1 MPSLR
6 ELQRG
11 MSAATVF
18 GDDAALA
25 VLGVV
30 PGTVGAAT
38 RIAIYRNNI
47 LGNYR
52 KALAAT
58 FPVVRQLVGAAFFN
72 AVVDAFVRAHPSTR
86 GDVNRYGGELPRFL
100 SSYGPARN
108 LVYLPDVARL
118 EWSID
123 QAAIAADAPAFDV
136 AALAALPEEAHAS
149 LRFVLH
155 PSAQL
160 LESRYPV
167 LHIWQVNQADDASAA
182 SVDLGEGGDAL
193 LIARGERGVGV
204 ERLSPGESALL
215 RAFAANLTLSA
226 AAHRAGEAEPAF
238 DLPAALRRHVAKHV
252 LVAFL
257 APDPIVEGTEP

>member
-18 GDDAALA
+18 GDHAALA
-25 VLGVV
+25 ALGIV
-30 PGTVGAAT
+30 PGTMGAAA

-58 FPVVRQLVGAAFFN
+58 FPVLRQLVGAAFFN

-86 GDVNRYGGELPRFL
+86 GDVNCYGGELPRFL
-100 SSYGPARN
+100 STYGPARG
-108 LVYLPDVARL
+108 LAYLPDVARL
-118 EWSID
+118 EWWID
-123 QAAIAADAPAFDV
+123 QAAIAADVPAFDI
-136 AALAALPEEAHAS
+136 AALAALPEEAHAG

-160 LESRYPV
+160 LESRYPI
-167 LHIWQVNQADDASAA
+167 LHIWQVNQPDCAGAE
-182 SVDLGEGGDAL
+182 SVDLGEGGDSL

-215 RAFAANLTLSA
+215 RSFAAKLALDT
-226 AAHRAGEAEPAF
+226 AAHRASEAEPAF
-238 DLPAALRRHVAKHV
+238 DLPAALRRHVANRV
-252 LVAFL
+252 LVAFR
-257 APDPIVEGTEP
+257 APDPMVKGTEQ

>member
-6 ELQRG
+6 EVQRG
-11 MSAATVF
+11 MAAATIF
-18 GDDAALA
+18 DDHTALAALGI
-25 VLGVV
+25 VS
-30 PGTVGAAT
+30 GTAGAAA

-47 LGNYR
+47 LGNYH

-72 AVVDAFVRAHPSTR
+72 AAVDAFVRDHPSTR

-100 SSYGPARN
+100 STYVPARD

-136 AALAALPEEAHAS
+136 AVLAALPEDAHAS

-160 LESRYPV
+160 LESRYPI
-167 LHIWQVNQADDASAA
+167 LRIWQVNQTNDAAAA
-182 SVDLGEGGDAL
+182 SVDLGEGGDSL
-193 LIARGERGVGV
+193 LIGRGPRGVGV

-226 AAHRAGEAEPAF
+226 AAHRAVEAEPAF
-238 DLPAALRRHVAKHV
+238 DLPAALRHHVANHV
-252 LVAFL
+252 LVGFQV
-257 APDPIVEGTEP
+257 PDLIAEGAEP